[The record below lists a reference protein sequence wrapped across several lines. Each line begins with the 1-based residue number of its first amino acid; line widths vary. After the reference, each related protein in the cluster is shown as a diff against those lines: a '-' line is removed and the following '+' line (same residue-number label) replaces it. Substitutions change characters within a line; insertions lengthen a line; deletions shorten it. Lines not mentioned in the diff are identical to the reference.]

1 MGKPA
6 DGIEL
11 HRGDERYPKT
21 VEELANPPQ
30 ILYVRGDPAI
40 LDAPSLSIIG
50 ARKSTPYGRA
60 IAEMAGRIA
69 AESGVVVVSGGARG
83 CDQAGGMG
91 ALNVGGRH
99 IVVLGTGADVV
110 YPSRTID

>member
-30 ILYVRGDPAI
+30 TLYVRGDPSI

-50 ARKSTPYGRA
+50 ARKSTPYGRT
-60 IAEMAGRIA
+60 IAEMAGRSSRVWDRCGFGRGSRMRSL
-69 AESGVVVVSGGARG
+69 EGWAR
-83 CDQAGGMG
+83 
-91 ALNVGGRH
+91 
-99 IVVLGTGADVV
+99 
-110 YPSRTID
+110 

>member
-30 ILYVRGDPAI
+30 TLYVRGDPSI
-40 LDAPSLSIIG
+40 LDAPSLSIVG
-50 ARKSTPYGRA
+50 AR
-60 IAEMAGRIA
+60 
-69 AESGVVVVSGGARG
+69 
-83 CDQAGGMG
+83 
-91 ALNVGGRH
+91 
-99 IVVLGTGADVV
+99 
-110 YPSRTID
+110 